1 MGQEELT
8 DSVKVDTLSHAS
20 LNPILHGLFTSTM
33 NVDSPNS
40 STLLDYKESLA
51 NNPFADKDLLVV
63 GTNKQKSTKWKK
75 LVTQTD
81 HLFLCVHKKTPK
93 HFIPRFNTISLL
105 YLYHKKRGLGG
116 WEEAQRQGEYADF
129 SNL

>member
-63 GTNKQKSTKWKK
+63 GTNKQKAPNEKTGHPNSSP
-75 LVTQTD
+75 LS
-81 HLFLCVHKKTPK
+81 LCP
-93 HFIPRFNTISLL
+93 
-105 YLYHKKRGLGG
+105 
-116 WEEAQRQGEYADF
+116 
-129 SNL
+129 